1 MVSQYKAIIKD
12 FDYQYFV
19 SAFAFKHGLN
29 SLRFSQQKG
38 IISPD
43 FITDCHRAL
52 ARFNQNYDYSKANV
66 EKFFK
71 VKFCHL
77 RIEKGKIQRFQ
88 DTPAYGSN
96 IIYINKRL
104 FYSDCISNTYSIF
117 QKINYV
123 ILEVIKIGRIQ
134 L

>member
-12 FDYQYFV
+12 FDHQYFV
-19 SAFAFKHGLN
+19 SAFAFQYGLD

-43 FITDCHRAL
+43 FIRDCHRAL
-52 ARFNQNYDYSKANV
+52 VRFRENYDYSKTNA

-71 VKFCHL
+71 LKFCHL
-77 RIEKGKIQRFQ
+77 RVEKGKIKRFQ
-88 DTPAYGSN
+88 DKPAYGSN
-96 IIYINKRL
+96 IVYINKRL
-104 FYSDCISNTYSIF
+104 FLSEFFWNKF
-117 QKINYV
+117 K
-123 ILEVIKIGRIQ
+123 LEVMKIGQIH

>member
-12 FDYQYFV
+12 FGYQYFV

-38 IISPD
+38 IISLD
-43 FITDCHRAL
+43 FITDCHRAF
-52 ARFNQNYDYSKANV
+52 ARFKEYYDYSEVNV

-77 RIEKGKIQRFQ
+77 RIEKGKVQRFQ
-88 DTPAYGSN
+88 DKPAFGSN

-104 FYSDCISNTYSIF
+104 FSSNLISNYIPIF
-117 QKINYV
+117 QKF
-123 ILEVIKIGRIQ
+123 
-134 L
+134 